1 MCWKELSITL
11 LSLLVIDAF
20 YLGFTRGIWDLQ
32 VASVQRVSMQPRILG
47 AVVCYLLMTGG
58 LWYFILRDRRTVGEA
73 MLLGFVIYGVFDST
87 NYAIFKKWQW
97 QNALMDTIWGGV
109 LFGITTQ
116 VVYLFTT
123 KEKSKDM

>member
-11 LSLLVIDAF
+11 LSLLVLDAF

-32 VASVQRVSMQPRILG
+32 VASVQRVAMQPRILG

-97 QNALMDTIWGGV
+97 QNALMDTIWGGI
-109 LFGITTQ
+109 LFGLTTM
-116 VVYLFTT
+116 VVYWFST
-123 KEKSKDM
+123 K

>member
-1 MCWKELSITL
+1 MCWKEISITL
-11 LSLLVIDAF
+11 LSLLVLDAF

-32 VASVQRVSMQPRILG
+32 VASVQRVAMQPRILG
-47 AVVCYLLMTGG
+47 AIVCYLLLTGG

-97 QNALMDTIWGGV
+97 QNALMDTIWGGI
-109 LFGITTQ
+109 LFGLTTK
-116 VVYLFTT
+116 VVYWFST
-123 KEKSKDM
+123 K

>member
-87 NYAIFKKWQW
+87 NYAIFKKWKW
-97 QNALMDTIWGGV
+97 QNALMDTIWGGI

-123 KEKSKDM
+123 KEKSKDI